1 MTNEEFT
8 EEVQEEKYSKKFTN
22 HLIIDTCVALFC
34 GELLVNLMKS
44 ICSKDLSFKV
54 VIPIIVR
61 EELMVHAAS
70 ISHNVLLC
78 QPVINA

>member
-1 MTNEEFT
+1 MTIEEFI
-8 EEVQEEKYSKKFTN
+8 EEVQEEKYSKNVTN

-44 ICSKDLSFKV
+44 ICSKGLSFKII
-54 VIPIIVR
+54 IPIIVR

-70 ISHNVLLC
+70 ISQNVLRC
-78 QPVINA
+78 